1 MEQAGFQ
8 TVTSGRIAT
17 NKLICQCL
25 RDWKL
30 LVQAMQGTFSKILT
44 EVYSAGSRRLPRSVP
59 SGLMGMGLKTQE
71 ELRPRILNE
80 NQTES

>member
-1 MEQAGFQ
+1 VEQAGFQ
-8 TVTSGRIAT
+8 TVTSGRIAHEHWCRRC
-17 NKLICQCL
+17 K
-25 RDWKL
+25 
-30 LVQAMQGTFSKILT
+30 GTFSKILT

-71 ELRPRILNE
+71 ELRPGILNE